1 MVGLTVLGAVYGL
14 LLRIVLLLED
24 VEVGIDSIEGYWFA
38 AKQFIEVL
46 PFSL

>member
-1 MVGLTVLGAVYGL
+1 VVGLAVLCAVDGL

-24 VEVGIDSIEGYWFA
+24 VEVGINTIKGYWFA
-38 AKQFIEVL
+38 AKQFIEIL